1 MWRHALSHVL
11 VRRCFI
17 LYAAPCVCVCV
28 WTVSGCNWFHNVE
41 LMQHFFSLSPI
52 WTAPQRTMAQ
62 ITFQVNHSG
71 TFPDVFITSEHQCS
85 KLCLFIMFRESRPRF
100 WNLPAAGSSWTS
112 GPSRE
117 FRYICL
123 ILLLLDSWLCVRI
136 ACFVCRA
143 YCKSLFHV
151 DSRAGDWAHRARPSW

>member
-1 MWRHALSHVL
+1 MFWCAGALFYMLHL
-11 VRRCFI
+11 VC
-17 LYAAPCVCVCV
+17 ACVFGQFLAVIGF
-28 WTVSGCNWFHNVE
+28 TMLSSCNV
-41 LMQHFFSLSPI
+41 FFSLSPI

-71 TFPDVFITSEHQCS
+71 TFPDVFITSEHQRS

-100 WNLPAAGSSWTS
+100 CSWNLPAAGSPWTG

-117 FRYICL
+117 FRYICYM
-123 ILLLLDSWLCVRI
+123 LLLPDSWLCVRI

-143 YCKSLFHV
+143 YCKSVFHI
-151 DSRAGDWAHRARPSW
+151 DARAGDWAHGARPSW